1 MLKKL
6 RKKGKKMKN
15 EKEKRLVLDVGYTDR
30 KKYKRKEGVEVEV
43 EKNQIGRKRKGK
55 RKKERKVANKC

>member
-1 MLKKL
+1 MERVRNER
-6 RKKGKKMKN
+6 RKKRKGT

-43 EKNQIGRKRKGK
+43 EKNQIGRKVGT
-55 RKKERKVANKC
+55 EMDWRKVDK